1 MLSIFRLRDRLRLR
15 LPPAIIPR
23 LVADRITLQTTPAG
37 QRSVAGIITLQ
48 AATLQRSVAGII
60 TLRAPTMQRS
70 LAGRLTVRSPTLQRS
85 LAERITL
92 QTTPIQRSLADS
104 LTLQAAYIHRSL
116 AALMLLLLCLGKMLR
131 HPAISQT
138 MAT

>member
-23 LVADRITLQTTPAG
+23 LVADRITLQTTPTG
-37 QRSVAGIITLQ
+37 QRSVAGIITFQ
-48 AATLQRSVAGII
+48 AA
-60 TLRAPTMQRS
+60 TMQRS

-116 AALMLLLLCLGKMLR
+116 AALMLLLLCLGKML
-131 HPAISQT
+131 
-138 MAT
+138 